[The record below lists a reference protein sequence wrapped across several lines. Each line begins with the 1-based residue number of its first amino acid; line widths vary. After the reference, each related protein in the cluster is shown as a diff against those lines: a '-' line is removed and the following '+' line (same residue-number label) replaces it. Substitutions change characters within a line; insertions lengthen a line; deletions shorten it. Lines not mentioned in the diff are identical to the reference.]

1 MKVILTKNFITCFIF
16 NFDIEIKAINIQR
29 QKEMHFLIRYIY
41 NNIFYYKSDRIVK
54 ILVKLG
60 TVFYFLSIKFCT
72 VIRYPCSKLLLYIS
86 YGNSC
91 LYTIYIG
98 NKAQKSQQHLQ
109 QFSLKSHSCAVVY
122 MEQIDAETSITLYV
136 LPREIQPARNSCL
149 NWCWIWS

>member
-1 MKVILTKNFITCFIF
+1 MQEALSYTQINGRQGYPFHFKFIMKVILTKNFITCFIF

-54 ILVKLG
+54 ILVKLS

-98 NKAQKSQQHLQ
+98 NKA
-109 QFSLKSHSCAVVY
+109 
-122 MEQIDAETSITLYV
+122 
-136 LPREIQPARNSCL
+136 
-149 NWCWIWS
+149 

>member
-1 MKVILTKNFITCFIF
+1 MLSKKRSSLLILVHTRARSRVHIHKKWQAGVSIPFYVYYESDFNKSFITCFIF

-29 QKEMHFLIRYIY
+29 QKEMYFLIRYIY

-54 ILVKLG
+54 ILVKLS

-72 VIRYPCSKLLLYIS
+72 VIHYPCSKLLSYIS

-98 NKAQKSQQHLQ
+98 NKA
-109 QFSLKSHSCAVVY
+109 
-122 MEQIDAETSITLYV
+122 
-136 LPREIQPARNSCL
+136 
-149 NWCWIWS
+149 